1 MDSRRLIA
9 FAALLVLGLQLQV
22 RLGTGVAGASQR
34 DAWQREHRQANLRR
48 LGIDLAS
55 STAPVL
61 R

>member
-1 MDSRRLIA
+1 MIA